1 MRNIRKALAL
11 LIALTT
17 MIASVTAFAYNDVAY
32 TDKAYEAI
40 HRLGDLGIVSGY
52 GDGNFGVNNTITRAE
67 FARIIVSALGKD
79 TEAKSMGFTS
89 SFFDVAASSSWCA
102 PYVNYVSS
110 QNIVL
115 GYPDGSFQPNKTIS
129 FAECLT
135 IILRV
140 LEYKEDTVGYYWPN
154 NYIDAAKALGISDGM
169 TYNAADAITRGDAAV
184 MIDRALFNDLNGQK
198 DKSLLEKAG
207 YSVVRDVVVVD
218 SVNGGNEVRLSD
230 SKTYTSKMTIGKNV
244 GFFADYAVIDKNSN
258 LVALKSGTEDSK
270 ITQQMSVYVNAVTD
284 NTISYVSNG
293 KTGSYTF
300 TSGFEVYADGGK
312 QTFSQAKGS
321 IKAGTDVTFYG
332 EGGGWSFAVIGGED
346 VEPVIARRNYS
357 NSDTNLEGVDINS
370 SGLTVYRDGKA
381 ASISDIAVND
391 VVYYNTR
398 SNVMDVYSKKVTGIY
413 YDAKPSK
420 SFVETVTVGGKSY
433 TVGYDAA
440 AQALG
445 ANANSFEIGE
455 RVTLLLGKD
464 GKAVFATELSDT
476 VYENY
481 GVVTG
486 TGTQIADSGLNE
498 GATEIYADI
507 FMPDGQVHRI
517 VTITDYKHMIG
528 QLVNITYENSRAK
541 LLLHQKKSGQSGTLD
556 VQKRT
561 LNGTTILKDAV
572 VIQRNSYDI
581 EKSATCQLLKLD
593 TMTAKSIDDNQ
604 LLNTVAGNAF
614 GDIAI
619 IYLQNVESTASFGV
633 VSGINVTTA
642 QDTVRAVY
650 DIYSDGAEKSY
661 TTSFSVA
668 GLTVGNPVLFSINGS
683 DSDTVKKLFEIANGT
698 VLAADTSRIKV
709 GNTVYQLSPDV
720 QIVDVSGLSD
730 FTTVSIEDLTS
741 GNIGKRVTLYSDT
754 SSTSACIIR
763 VITIR

>member
-1 MRNIRKALAL
+1 MRNIKKTLAL
-11 LIALTT
+11 LLCLATT
-17 MIASVTAFAYNDVAY
+17 LSSATAFAYNDVAY

-40 HRLGDLGIVSGY
+40 YRLGDLGIVSGY
-52 GDGNFGVNNTITRAE
+52 GNGNFGVNNTITRAE
-67 FARIIVSALGKD
+67 FARIIVSALGKN

-89 SFFDVAASSSWCA
+89 AFFDVAVSSSWCA

-169 TYNAADAITRGDAAV
+169 NYAASDAITRGDAAV
-184 MIDRALFNDLNGQK
+184 MIDRALFSDLNGQT
-198 DKSLLEKAG
+198 DKTLLEKAG
-207 YSVVRDVVVVD
+207 YTVVRDIVVVD
-218 SVNGGNEVRLSD
+218 SANGGREVRLSD
-230 SKTYTSKMTIGKNV
+230 SKTYTSKMTFGKEV
-244 GFFADYAVIDKNSN
+244 GFFADYAVLDKNSN
-258 LVALKSGTEDSK
+258 LVALKADTDGNSEF
-270 ITQQMSVYVNAVTD
+270 TQQMSVYVNAVTD

-300 TSGFEVYADGGK
+300 TSGFEVYADGSK
-312 QTFSQAKGS
+312 QTFLQAKGS
-321 IKAGTDVTFYG
+321 IKAGTDITFYG

-346 VEPVIARRNYS
+346 VEPVIARKNYTTA
-357 NSDTNLEGVDINS
+357 DTNLEGMDIKAL
-370 SGLTVYRDGKA
+370 GLTVYRDGKA
-381 ASISDIAVND
+381 ATISDICSND

-413 YDAKPSK
+413 YDAQPSK

-433 TVGYDAA
+433 EIGFDAA

-445 ANANSFEIGE
+445 ANANSYEIGE

-464 GKAVFATELSDT
+464 GKAVFATELSDS

-481 GVVTG
+481 GVVIG
-486 TGTQIADSGLNE
+486 TGTQIAEAGLNE

-507 FMPDGQVHRI
+507 FMPDGQEHRI
-517 VTITDYKHMIG
+517 ITITDYKHMIG
-528 QLVNITYENSRAK
+528 QLVNITYENSKAK
-541 LLLHQKKSGQSGTLD
+541 LILQQKKSGQSGSLD

-572 VIQRNSYDI
+572 VIQRNSYTT
-581 EKSATCQLLKLD
+581 EKSASCQLLNLD
-593 TMTAKSIDDNQ
+593 TMTAKRIDDNQ

-619 IYLQNVESTASFGV
+619 IYIQNVESTASFGI
-633 VSGINVTTA
+633 VSGIIKSGSGIGG
-642 QDTVRAVY
+642 Y
-650 DIYSDGAEKSY
+650 KIYSNGTEKSY
-661 TTSFSVA
+661 NTSFTVSGLSVR
-668 GLTVGNPVLFSINGS
+668 NPVLFSLNGT
-683 DSDTVKKLFEIANGT
+683 DSDTLKKLFEIANGT
-698 VLAADTSRIKV
+698 VAAADTSRIKV
-709 GNTVYQLSPDV
+709 GNNVYSLSPDV
-720 QIVDVSGLSD
+720 QIIDISDLSEFSTTSIDDIISGR
-730 FTTVSIEDLTS
+730 IK
-741 GNIGKRVTLYSDT
+741 NRVTLYSDT
-754 SSTSACIIR
+754 SASSACVIR
-763 VITIR
+763 IITIG